1 MKDVSLTEVK
11 GLVGTEVGV
20 SDWITV
26 DQAMIDAFAGAT
38 LDDQFIH
45 TDPERAKAESPFGG
59 TIAHGFLTL
68 SLLSAMNYSALPKIR
83 EQTMGINYG
92 FDKVTFVAP
101 VKSGARIRGHFTL
114 AEARFRGAAA
124 LHHRVNPPAD
134 ACLCLEHEHARA
146 CGLERRGRVQAGKPS
161 TDDDDVE
168 IRLGQGVYSCS
179 SQGSSTPQRAGFKG
193 PGRPGKQQ
201 SAGQRSWLGP
211 SEPNARRGAPGVSRS
226 TMSSRTIATY
236 AG

>member
-1 MKDVSLTEVK
+1 MKDISLAEVK

-45 TDPERAKAESPFGG
+45 TDPVRAEAESPFGG

-92 FDKVTFVAP
+92 FDKVHFAAP

-114 AEARFRGAAA
+114 SEARFRGAAMLMNTYDVTVEIENEKKPA
-124 LHHRVNPPAD
+124 LTASWTTISQFDPAD
-134 ACLCLEHEHARA
+134 RPE
-146 CGLERRGRVQAGKPS
+146 
-161 TDDDDVE
+161 DV
-168 IRLGQGVYSCS
+168 
-179 SQGSSTPQRAGFKG
+179 
-193 PGRPGKQQ
+193 
-201 SAGQRSWLGP
+201 
-211 SEPNARRGAPGVSRS
+211 
-226 TMSSRTIATY
+226 
-236 AG
+236 